1 MAREGC
7 RHVTYWVEGGGGKGI
22 VVHDIWG
29 GGRRREGCRRV
40 TYGVEEGGG
49 KGVDV

>member
-1 MAREGC
+1 M
-7 RHVTYWVEGGGGKGI
+7 TYWVEGGGGKGI

-29 GGRRREGCRRV
+29 GGRRRREGCRRV